1 MTAER
6 RLSSSTRTTALPPG
20 QRAHIGP
27 LPRFG
32 LHAFLRR
39 RVASASDF
47 ALRIDGDVEQAT
59 ELSLD
64 EIFVVRVELVSDLHC
79 VTTWSALGL
88 RWSGRPFRSFWE
100 DVVLPRARPRAGVGH
115 LRVRGL
121 DGYAATIPLEEGLRD
136 ESFLADRLDGEPLGD
151 HGAPLRL
158 VLPHLYAYKSV
169 KHVCRIEVTA
179 SPVRASAGRLL
190 SHPRGRVDGEERS
203 GVGAQRLFRCLYGL
217 LLPVF
222 LWSARRTPP
231 TMNPRPQ

>member
-1 MTAER
+1 MIAER
-6 RLSSSTRTTALPPG
+6 QKALPAPTTPLPPG
-20 QRAHIGP
+20 QRARNGP

-32 LHAFLRR
+32 LHAFLKR
-39 RVASASDF
+39 RVASPRDF
-47 ALRIDGDVEQAT
+47 ALRIDGDVEQAI

-64 EIFVVRVELVSDLHC
+64 EIFVIRSELVADLHC
-79 VTTWSALGL
+79 VTTWSAVGL
-88 RWSGRPFRSFWE
+88 RWSGRPFWSFWE
-100 DVVLPRARPRAGVGH
+100 DVILPRARPRAGAGH
-115 LRVRGL
+115 LRVRGF

-158 VLPHLYAYKSV
+158 VLPHLYAYRSV

-203 GVGAQRLFRCLYGL
+203 GVGAQRFFRCLYRL
-217 LLPVF
+217 LLPVL